1 MKTWIHIYIT
11 VIIFMVVVVWGSVSR
26 KIIPEITYAETILS
40 GMIIVL
46 LVYLPVL
53 TKMAEDK

>member
-1 MKTWIHIYIT
+1 
-11 VIIFMVVVVWGSVSR
+11 MVVVVWGSVSR